1 MENNIK
7 IATVCGLCA
16 GCTLAINETQKAI
29 SQNKNVTLFKE
40 IVHNKNVNLMLQSQG
55 VNFCDELKN
64 LPKDHTII
72 LRAHGEPE
80 STINHLKDSGYT
92 FVDCTCINV
101 KNIHEAVSHH
111 SKQGEQVIIIGKY
124 GKHTGVMHPEI
135 LGTVGWC
142 KTEPILIEDEE
153 DISKL
158 EAFSNDKFYLVC
170 QTTFNIE
177 KADKLI
183 DKISSLLKLNDCDLE
198 VNKSICLAQKQIN
211 LSSQKLAKECDLMIV
226 VGGKNSSNTTELFN
240 GLKPITKSIFI
251 EDINAFE
258 AELDANGITLSK
270 DMKIGL
276 TAGASTMKSE
286 LEALKTLL
294 SNKIKEL

>member
-16 GCTLAINETQKAI
+16 GCTLAINETQMAV

-40 IVHNKNVNLMLQSQG
+40 IVHNKNVNSMLQSQG
-55 VNFCDELKN
+55 VNFCDELEH

-80 STINHLKDSGYT
+80 ATINHLLSNGYN
-92 FVDCTCINV
+92 FIDCTCINV
-101 KNIHEAVSHH
+101 KNIHNAVSTH
-111 SKQGEQVIIIGKY
+111 SNQDEKIIIIGKY
-124 GKHTGVMHPEI
+124 GKHSGAMHPEI

-142 KTEPILIEDEE
+142 KTEPILIEDED
-153 DISKL
+153 DILKL
-158 EAFSNDKFYLVC
+158 ESFSNTKFYLVC

-183 DKISSLLKLNDCDLE
+183 EKISALTTKNDCDLE

-226 VGGKNSSNTTELFN
+226 VGGKNSSNTTELYN
-240 GLKPITKSIFI
+240 GLKSITKSIFI
-251 EDINAFE
+251 EDIYSFE
-258 AELDANGITLSK
+258 AELEANNISLSK

-286 LEALKTLL
+286 LETLKTLL